1 MAHVGPASGSA
12 ARFFMAGAGLR
23 LVLAAIALAPAWP
36 AASVAAPIE
45 ARDDAG
51 RLVTLA
57 APARRAITL
66 APHATELVYAA
77 GAGAYLAGSVKGS
90 DFPPPARALP
100 SIGDGVRPS
109 IEAIAGLH
117 PDLVIAWLPGAAQGL
132 EPLLERSGVPVFY
145 SHPERLAELPG
156 EIEALGKL
164 FGTQAQADVA
174 AAGMRQRL
182 AGLAARYGQRPPVRV
197 FIQVS
202 RSPLISLNGH
212 SIVSDV
218 LRLCGGV
225 NVFADAPITA
235 PQISA
240 EALLA
245 ARPQAVLA
253 GLDTPAE
260 IAKETAAW
268 RAQAGDPAHPPVF
281 LAFDASALYRPGP
294 RLLDV
299 ADTLCQALDKIRT
312 GR

>member
-1 MAHVGPASGSA
+1 
-12 ARFFMAGAGLR
+12 MAGALP
-23 LVLAAIALAPAWP
+23 LIAAAVALASAWP
-36 AASVAAPIE
+36 SASMAAAVIE

-66 APHATELVYAA
+66 SPHATELVYAA

-90 DFPPPARALP
+90 DYPPEARALP

-109 IEAIAGLH
+109 IEAIAGLR

-156 EIEALGKL
+156 ALEALGRL
-164 FGTQAQADVA
+164 FGTSAQADLA

-182 AGLAARYGQRPPVRV
+182 ASLAARYGQRPPVRV
-197 FIQVS
+197 FLQVS
-202 RSPLISLNGH
+202 RVPLISLNGH
-212 SIVSDV
+212 SIVSDA

-225 NVFADAPITA
+225 NVFADAPVTA

-245 ARPQAVLA
+245 ARPQAVVA
-253 GLDTPAE
+253 GLDSPAE
-260 IAKETAAW
+260 IAVETAAW
-268 RAQAGDPAHPPVF
+268 RARASDPDHPPVF

-294 RLLDV
+294 RLIDV
-299 ADTLCQALDKIRT
+299 AEKLCASLDQVRT
-312 GR
+312 PAR